1 MREYQSGQEKADK
14 ELTDWPKK
22 EFEDVQEI
30 KEKKIN
36 TIFRLEVRT
45 SLAKMPISVQVLGS

>member
-30 KEKKIN
+30 EEKN
-36 TIFRLEVRT
+36 YFFEFR
-45 SLAKMPISVQVLGS
+45 AI

>member
-22 EFEDVQEI
+22 VRSLKMYKNRRKEDF
-30 KEKKIN
+30 N
-36 TIFRLEVRT
+36 TVFSLRT
-45 SLAKMPISVQVLGS
+45 SLV